1 MTTEPPLLPSSFSLT
16 GDITITKLSRNLY
29 NITISHNYR
38 NAIFKKFENLIF
50 SNPQI
55 LMNIPSQPQA
65 VLYLLH
71 PFSIQKINGGISIKV
86 SNKMV
91 NSNNSIFHRISSG
104 NFSNVSFTFSDTPIH
119 FGFGFGNCP
128 NK

>member
-1 MTTEPPLLPSSFSLT
+1 
-16 GDITITKLSRNLY
+16 
-29 NITISHNYR
+29 
-38 NAIFKKFENLIF
+38 
-50 SNPQI
+50 
-55 LMNIPSQPQA
+55 MNIPSQPQA

-91 NSNNSIFHRISSG
+91 NSNNNNSIFHRISSG

-119 FGFGFGNCP
+119 FGFGLAIVPINNFILSYKYHYKNYY
-128 NK
+128 NIKLFIIQY